1 MSFLELNV
9 QRRKSQ
15 PSGSLKAAFKNLNN
29 PATMVPFLFKVPR
42 EKDEQSKEAESNT
55 SPKVSPPVSDI
66 EIDELEGIGPA
77 TKEKLNNAGI
87 LTVTDLAVKSPSEV
101 AEAIGSDLARAVE
114 LCGKARIKLVELH
127 YLDDDFVPASE
138 IYKKRKAIERISTGS
153 KNLDDL
159 LAGGIESQAVTEF
172 YGEFGSG
179 KTQICHTLCVMV
191 QQPKEQGGLSGTVVY
206 IDTENTFRPERI
218 VGIAQA
224 RGYDPDPVLNGIIVA
239 KAYNSSH
246 QELILGELGARV
258 REFRVRLVIVDSA
271 VAHYRAE
278 FLGRGTL
285 SERQQ
290 RLNKFMHA
298 LVRTAEIYNLAVVA
312 TNQVQSSPDTFFG
325 DPTKATGGHV
335 VAHTSTYR
343 VYVRKTGK
351 NRVARMVDSPYHPE
365 REALFVLDEK
375 GIDDPPEESSSRR
388 RVT

>member
-1 MSFLELNV
+1 M
-9 QRRKSQ
+9 
-15 PSGSLKAAFKNLNN
+15 PKA
-29 PATMVPFLFKVPR
+29 
-42 EKDEQSKEAESNT
+42 KED
-55 SPKVSPPVSDI
+55 SPKDSTDPKSGASSSSISDL
-66 EIDELEGIGPA
+66 EIDELEGVGPA

-87 LTVTDLAVKSPSEV
+87 LTVMDLAVKSPSEI
-101 AEAIGSDLARAVE
+101 ADSIGSDLARAVE
-114 LCGKARIKLVELH
+114 LSSKARSKLVELH
-127 YLDDDFVPASE
+127 YLEDDFVPASE

-159 LAGGIESQAVTEF
+159 FAGGIETQAVTEF

-179 KTQICHTLCVMV
+179 KTQICHTLCAMV
-191 QQPKEQGGLSGTVVY
+191 QQGKELGGLLGNVVY
-206 IDTENTFRPERI
+206 VDTENTFRPERI
-218 VGIAQA
+218 VGISKA
-224 RGYDPDPVLNGIIVA
+224 RGFDPDAILNGIIVA

-258 REFRVRLVIVDSA
+258 REFEVRLVIIDSA

-290 RLNKFMHA
+290 RLNKFMHG
-298 LVRTAEIYNLAVVA
+298 LVRTAEIYNLAVVV
-312 TNQVQSSPDTFFG
+312 TNQVQSSPDTYFG

-365 REALFVLDEK
+365 RETLFILDEK
-375 GIDDPPEESSSRR
+375 GIDDPPEESSSRKKSS
-388 RVT
+388 